1 MDDTMTI
8 GRLAQRAGVHV
19 ETIRFYERRGLLTTP
34 ERSSSGYRRYGD
46 DHLWRLE
53 FIARAK
59 QLGFTLTEI
68 ADLFGAEHDR
78 SADQVL
84 EAAHAKLAAVEAELR
99 ELAERS
105 CRLRRLVEVCR
116 HGDGTACLA
125 LLTDSTLFASLAP
138 ISFEAQS

>member
-34 ERSSSGYRRYGD
+34 ERTRSGYRRYGD

-125 LLTDSTLFASLAP
+125 LLTDSTLLASLAP
-138 ISFEAQS
+138 LAPETLS